1 MNYSYEEFKE
11 YIEEEDVKF
20 VRLAFTDVKGNRKNI
35 SVTPECLE
43 QAFEYGVAIDA
54 SLIDGFGDE
63 SFSDLFL
70 HPDKDTTALLP
81 WRPEHGKVVSMF
93 CDITYQ
99 DGTPFENDT
108 RTILKNAISACEKEG
123 ISFTFGSRME
133 FYLFKANEDGGS
145 THIPCDQAGYMDVAP
160 LDKGENV
167 RREIIL
173 SLERMGI
180 TPINSHHE
188 AGPGQNQINFK
199 VADPLNAAD
208 HACLFKTV
216 VKSIAARN
224 GLYAEFGPK
233 PLANLPGSGYHI
245 SISASESQEA
255 GGRQI
260 LPNVIA
266 GILANIYDTTIFFN
280 PTAESYERLGG
291 DKAPRYI
298 SWSSENRASLIRI
311 PAASGAHHIASLRS
325 PDPMINPY
333 LAFAILIYAGL
344 DGVKRNLELEAPAN
358 VNFAKVSSEILKK
371 YKTLPLTLGEA
382 RAAAQES
389 EFVNKFIA
397 QSVIDSYCK

>member
-1 MNYSYEEFKE
+1 MNYSYEEFRE

-35 SVTPECLE
+35 SVTPESLE
-43 QAFEYGVAIDA
+43 QAFEYGVPIDA

-108 RTILKNAISACEKEG
+108 RTILKNAVKECKKAG
-123 ISFTFGSRME
+123 VSFTFGSRME
-133 FYLFKANEDGGS
+133 FYLFKTNDDGGS

-173 SLERMGI
+173 TLEQMGI

-188 AGPGQNQINFK
+188 AGPGQNQINFT

-216 VKSIAARN
+216 VKSIAASN
-224 GLYAEFGPK
+224 GLFADFSPK

-245 SISASESQEA
+245 SISATEDN
-255 GGRQI
+255 GRQI
-260 LPNVIA
+260 LPCVIS
-266 GILANIYDTTIFFN
+266 GILSNIYDTTIFFN

-298 SWSSENRASLIRI
+298 SWASENRASLIRI
-311 PAASGAHHIASLRS
+311 PPASGKHHIASLRS

-344 DGVKRNLELEAPAN
+344 DGINRNIELNPPAN
-358 VNFAKVSSEILKK
+358 VNFAKVSSDILKQ

-382 RAAAQES
+382 RAAACES
-389 EFVNKFIA
+389 EFIHKYIA
-397 QSVIDSYCK
+397 QSVIDSYCI